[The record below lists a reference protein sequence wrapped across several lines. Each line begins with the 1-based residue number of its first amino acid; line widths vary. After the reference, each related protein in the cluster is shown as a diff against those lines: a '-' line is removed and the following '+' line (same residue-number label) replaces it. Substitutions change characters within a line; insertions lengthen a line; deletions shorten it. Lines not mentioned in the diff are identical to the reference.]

1 MFAWLVRFTRW
12 RRSFASLVSV
22 ARSLRLFVAA
32 SFVSLA
38 CVAALAS
45 FVSLAFFASLAG
57 FASVGSFAS
66 LVVRRTAWC
75 GRVVSLASLASFA
88 SLAAFASGVRG
99 VRPFCP

>member
-1 MFAWLVRFTRW
+1 M
-12 RRSFASLVSV
+12 SV
-22 ARSLRLFVAA
+22 ARSLRFFVAA

-75 GRVVSLASLASFA
+75 GRVVSLASFA

>member
-75 GRVVSLASLASFA
+75 GRVVSLASFA